1 MKIDPLSIL
10 LNKDFK
16 LDKNFYF
23 ISGNEISL
31 IEKLSAIIIERYQ
44 KLENIYFKKIETIKD
59 ATDNLG
65 LFESKKIYLIR
76 NCKDI
81 DEKIVNKFREQ
92 NNVFIFVQEN
102 SQKTKKIK
110 NIFSK
115 DKDSFLI
122 DCYELDK
129 NSKVKII
136 NALLGFSN
144 KELEKDLYWFLV
156 EKLDNRYAFLENSL
170 TKILELDQKDINF
183 INIRKLLT
191 IDNTGKDKVFF
202 NIFKKN
208 SEIVET
214 YREKIV
220 TNSDVN
226 EFYYYCKFFCQLII
240 DSKNEDEYNKKIPIY
255 LFREKSFFLDIYRRF
270 NLKKKKLLLSLLLSS
285 EEILRKE
292 NNLSLVFGLRFILSI
307 KKIAIS

>member
-10 LNKDFK
+10 LNKEFK

-31 IEKLSAIIIERYQ
+31 IEKMSAIIIQRYQ
-44 KLENIYFKKIETIKD
+44 KLENIYLKKVESIESV
-59 ATDNLG
+59 TDDLG
-65 LFESKKIYLIR
+65 LFESKKIFLIR

-81 DEKIVNKFREQ
+81 DEKILDKFREQ
-92 NNVFIFVQEN
+92 NNVFVFVQEN
-102 SQKTKKIK
+102 SQKIKKIK
-110 NIFSK
+110 NIFTK
-115 DKDSFLI
+115 DKDSFLV

-136 NALLGFSN
+136 NALLESSN
-144 KELEKDLYWFLV
+144 KEIEKDIYWFLV

-170 TKILELDQKDINF
+170 IKILELDQKDINF
-183 INIRKLLT
+183 INIKKLLT
-191 IDNTGKDKVFF
+191 IDNMGKDKVFF

-208 SEIVET
+208 SKIVEV

-240 DSKNEDEYNKKIPIY
+240 DSKNEEEYNKKIPIY

-270 NLKKKKLLLSLLLSS
+270 NSQKKKLLLNLLLSS
-285 EEILRKE
+285 EGILRKE

-307 KKIAIS
+307 KKITIS

>member
-81 DEKIVNKFREQ
+81 DEKIVNEFREQ

-110 NIFSK
+110 NIFLK

>member
-16 LDKNFYF
+16 LDKSFYF

-44 KLENIYFKKIETIKD
+44 KLENIYLKKIESIEDVTYD
-59 ATDNLG
+59 LG
-65 LFESKKIYLIR
+65 LFESKKIFLIR

-81 DEKIVNKFREQ
+81 DEKIVDKFREQ
-92 NNVFIFVQEN
+92 DNVFMFVQEN
-102 SQKTKKIK
+102 SQKIKRVK
-110 NIFSK
+110 NIFTK

-129 NSKVKII
+129 ISKVKTI
-136 NALLGFSN
+136 NALVGSSN
-144 KELEKDLYWFLV
+144 KEIKKDLYWFLV
-156 EKLDNRYAFLENSL
+156 EKLDNRYVFLENSL

-240 DSKNEDEYNKKIPIY
+240 DSKNEEEYNKKIPIY

-270 NLKKKKLLLSLLLSS
+270 NSKKKKMLLSLLFSS

-292 NNLSLVFGLRFILSI
+292 NNLSLVFGLRLILSI
-307 KKIAIS
+307 KKITIS

>member
-10 LNKDFK
+10 LNKEFK

-31 IEKLSAIIIERYQ
+31 IEKMSAIIIQRYQ
-44 KLENIYFKKIETIKD
+44 KLENIYLKKVESIESV
-59 ATDNLG
+59 TDDLG
-65 LFESKKIYLIR
+65 LFESKKIFLIR

-81 DEKIVNKFREQ
+81 DEKILDKFREQ
-92 NNVFIFVQEN
+92 NNVFVFVQEN
-102 SQKTKKIK
+102 SQKIKKIK
-110 NIFSK
+110 NIFTK
-115 DKDSFLI
+115 DKDSFLV

-136 NALLGFSN
+136 NALLESSN
-144 KELEKDLYWFLV
+144 KEIEKDIYWFLV

-170 TKILELDQKDINF
+170 IKILELDQKDINF
-183 INIRKLLT
+183 INIKKLLT
-191 IDNTGKDKVFF
+191 IDNMGKDKVFF

-208 SEIVET
+208 SKIVEV

-240 DSKNEDEYNKKIPIY
+240 DSKNEEEYNKKIPMY

-270 NLKKKKLLLSLLLSS
+270 NSQKKKLLLNLLLSS
-285 EEILRKE
+285 EGILRKE

-307 KKIAIS
+307 KKITIS